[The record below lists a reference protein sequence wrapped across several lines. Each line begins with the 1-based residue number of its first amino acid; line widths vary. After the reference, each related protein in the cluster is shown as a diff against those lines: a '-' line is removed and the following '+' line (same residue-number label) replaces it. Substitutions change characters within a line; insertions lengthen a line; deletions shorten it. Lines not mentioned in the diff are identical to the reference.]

1 MYTDQS
7 HTTHGQSK
15 QVGERSTLP
24 ARRLRVQNLL
34 KSASWSRL
42 SVIDAIP
49 LLAIACLTLLF
60 LNHTVG
66 FALDDSY
73 ITYRYAH
80 HLELGYGPVFNVGER
95 YLGTTAPGFA
105 IFLAILHLI
114 VSTLRLDALLSF
126 VTGVDSA
133 HMSTLLDIPHLGRY
147 VSSLS
152 VGAIAVTGYAI
163 FVRTFGN
170 WVSRIAGLV
179 FALFVITVP
188 HIVGVAGHETLTYIA
203 LVIAGFYFVPT
214 RLSLSAL
221 LLGCATLVRPDA
233 ALAFAVLS
241 VAVGIKWLLAP
252 TRKLLFHSIRSLS
265 FYLIP
270 ILPWVLFAWFYYGS
284 PIPGT
289 LLAKQAQ
296 VSMGLW
302 QITSFDLLK
311 SMALGLIPPA
321 IEPVASWLALF
332 GLVVA
337 IVRRDVAALVAAW
350 GLLYI
355 YTYSALNVTFWPW
368 YATPVLVVYL
378 FMVVYGAGAVV
389 SLVWALRKAS
399 GRSLVFSLATP
410 RSRNSARAPEGSGP
424 DDGQQAGEPSLSSM
438 YSANYPVPRFAYLA
452 AVPILAVMLLHANT
466 VVTPWWQGFMGP
478 RAIFLHTYSFLE
490 IADYIKQHSPEGASL
505 ATPEPGSL
513 AYFLGPKYFVLDT
526 LGLTAPGVAK
536 HILAKDYEW
545 PYFHYKPDWVLVTYG
560 GPMQPNLDKAWF
572 QAQYEEVAQFR
583 HPYWDAANMT
593 PRLFRKI
600 DYERGDNLVSNG
612 DFTRGDASQ
621 LQDWTFI
628 PATEFELRELPDGR
642 ALCLRPGAPGEELNT
657 VQEVSINGGKQ
668 YLVQFEYL
676 NTGDPEVQRVYVQVE
691 DRSEEVIATFPT
703 GAGYPASD
711 TTEWKMGLFTFTAPQ
726 EAQRAIVLLRDR
738 EPGEGCFR
746 KIELREVVKKAP

>member
-1 MYTDQS
+1 MYSDQS

-15 QVGERSTLP
+15 QIGQRVALP
-24 ARRLRVQNLL
+24 ALGLRVRKLL

-42 SVIDAIP
+42 SVIDVIP

-105 IFLAILHLI
+105 ILLAILHLI
-114 VSTLRLDALLSF
+114 VSTLRLDWLLSL
-126 VTGVDSA
+126 VTGGDRA

-152 VGAIAVTGYAI
+152 VGAIAVTGYAVL
-163 FVRTFGN
+163 VRTFGN
-170 WVSRIAGLV
+170 WVSRVAGLV
-179 FALFVITVP
+179 FALFVITAP
-188 HIVGVAGHETLTYIA
+188 NIVAVAGHETLTYVA
-203 LVIAGFYFVPT
+203 LVMAGFYFVPT
-214 RLSLSAL
+214 RLSVSAL

-252 TRKLLFHSIRSLS
+252 TRKSLFQSVRSLS

-296 VSMGLW
+296 VAMGLW
-302 QITSFDLLK
+302 QVVSFDILK

-321 IEPVASWLALF
+321 IEPVATWLALF

-337 IVRRDVAALVAAW
+337 TVRRDVAALVAAW
-350 GLLYI
+350 GLVYI
-355 YTYSALNVTFWPW
+355 YVYSALNVTLWPW

-378 FMVVYGAGAVV
+378 FMVVYGAAAVV
-389 SLVWALRKAS
+389 SLVWALRKAG
-399 GRSLVFSLATP
+399 GRGLVLSLATP
-410 RSRNSARAPEGSGP
+410 GSRNHALVPEGSLP
-424 DDGQQAGEPSLSSM
+424 DNGRQASEPSMSSM
-438 YSANYPVPRFAYLA
+438 YRASYPVPRFTYLA
-452 AVPILAVMLLHANT
+452 AVPLLAVMLLQANT
-466 VVTPWWQGFMGP
+466 IVTPWWQGFIGP

-490 IADYIKQHSPEGASL
+490 IADYVKQHSPDGASL

-560 GPMQPNLDKAWF
+560 GPMQPNLGTDWF
-572 QAQYEEVAQFR
+572 QAEYEEVAQFH
-583 HPYWDAANMT
+583 HPYWDAASIT
-593 PRLFRKI
+593 PRLF
-600 DYERGDNLVSNG
+600 
-612 DFTRGDASQ
+612 
-621 LQDWTFI
+621 
-628 PATEFELRELPDGR
+628 
-642 ALCLRPGAPGEELNT
+642 
-657 VQEVSINGGKQ
+657 
-668 YLVQFEYL
+668 
-676 NTGDPEVQRVYVQVE
+676 
-691 DRSEEVIATFPT
+691 
-703 GAGYPASD
+703 
-711 TTEWKMGLFTFTAPQ
+711 
-726 EAQRAIVLLRDR
+726 
-738 EPGEGCFR
+738 
-746 KIELREVVKKAP
+746 

>member
-1 MYTDQS
+1 
-7 HTTHGQSK
+7 
-15 QVGERSTLP
+15 
-24 ARRLRVQNLL
+24 
-34 KSASWSRL
+34 
-42 SVIDAIP
+42 
-49 LLAIACLTLLF
+49 

-105 IFLAILHLI
+105 IFLAILHLV
-114 VSTLRLDALLSF
+114 VSTLRLDWLLSF
-126 VTGVDSA
+126 ATGVDSA

-147 VSSLS
+147 VSSMS
-152 VGAIAVTGYAI
+152 VGAIALTGYAI

-233 ALAFAVLS
+233 ALAFGVLS

-252 TRKLLFHSIRSLS
+252 TRKSLFQLIRSLS

-311 SMALGLIPPA
+311 AMALGLIPPA
-321 IEPVASWLALF
+321 IEPVATWLALF

-337 IVRRDVAALVAAW
+337 TVRRDVAALIAAW

-355 YTYSALNVTFWPW
+355 YTYGALNVTFWPW

-389 SLVWALRKAS
+389 SLVWALRKAG
-399 GRSLVFSLATP
+399 GRSLVLSLATP
-410 RSRNSARAPEGSGP
+410 RSRNNARAPEGNGP
-424 DDGQQAGEPSLSSM
+424 DDGGQAGEPSMSSM

-452 AVPILAVMLLHANT
+452 AVPILAVMLLQANT
-466 VVTPWWQGFMGP
+466 VVTPWWQGFIGP

-490 IADYIKQHSPEGASL
+490 IADFIKQHSPEGASL

-536 HILAKDYEW
+536 HILVKDYEW
-545 PYFHYKPDWVLVTYG
+545 PYFYYKPDWVLVTYG
-560 GPMQPNLDKAWF
+560 GSMQPNLDKAWF
-572 QAQYEEVAQFR
+572 QAQYEEVAQFH
-583 HPYWDAANMT
+583 HPYWDAASMT

-600 DYERGDNLVSNG
+600 DYARGDNLVSNG
-612 DFTRGDASQ
+612 DFARGDNSR
-621 LQDWTFI
+621 LQGWSFA
-628 PATEFELRELPDGR
+628 PATEFALRDLPDGR
-642 ALCLRPGAPGEELNT
+642 ALCLSPGAPGEELNA

-668 YLVQFEYL
+668 YLMQFEYL
-676 NTGDPEVQRVYVQVE
+676 NTGNPEAQRVYVQVK
-691 DRSEEVIATFPT
+691 DRSEAVIATFPT
-703 GAGYPASD
+703 GAGYPASA

-726 EAQRAIVLLRDR
+726 EARRAVVLLRSR
-738 EPGEGCFR
+738 EPGEGCYR
-746 KIELREVVKKAP
+746 KIELQEVVKKAP